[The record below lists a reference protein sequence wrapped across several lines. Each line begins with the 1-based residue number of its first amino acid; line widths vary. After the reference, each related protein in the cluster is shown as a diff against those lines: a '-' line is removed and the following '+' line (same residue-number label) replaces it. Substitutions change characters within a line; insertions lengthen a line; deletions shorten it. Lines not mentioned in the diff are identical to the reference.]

1 MVEFNLKQLET
12 LTNEAIEPYLVSIE
26 QALQAPQ
33 NQRLDRLQQAEL
45 VKQMFARSMRLIA
58 FNFSSKVDEYTNRLT
73 LEDLEKA
80 EIAKAKKEKS
90 SISTTPKKAEPNKK
104 LTLKELRERRA
115 ERSEAKR
122 GEAERRNKTNE
133 E

>member
-80 EIAKAKKEKS
+80 EIAKAKKEKTTS
-90 SISTTPKKAEPNKK
+90 SNVPKKAVSAQKK
-104 LTLKELRERRA
+104 TLKELREERA
-115 ERSEAKR
+115 KKNNPNQE
-122 GEAERRNKTNE
+122 G
-133 E
+133 

>member
-1 MVEFNLKQLET
+1 MVEFNFKQLET

-73 LEDLEKA
+73 LEDLEKT
-80 EIAKAKKEKS
+80 EIAKAKKEKATS
-90 SISTTPKKAEPNKK
+90 STTPKKVEPNKK
-104 LTLKELRERRA
+104 LTLKELRERR
-115 ERSEAKR
+115 
-122 GEAERRNKTNE
+122 NKTNE

>member
-58 FNFSSKVDEYTNRLT
+58 FSFSSKVDEYTNRLT

-90 SISTTPKKAEPNKK
+90 SISATPKKATLNQKK
-104 LTLKELRERRA
+104 TLKELREERA
-115 ERSEAKR
+115 KKQA
-122 GEAERRNKTNE
+122 NKE

>member
-58 FNFSSKVDEYTNRLT
+58 FNFSSKVDGYTNRLT

-80 EIAKAKKEKS
+80 EIAKAEKEKS
-90 SISTTPKKAEPNKK
+90 SISTTPKKAESNKK
-104 LTLKELRERRA
+104 LTLKELRERRN
-115 ERSEAKR
+115 RTKKQ
-122 GEAERRNKTNE
+122 N
-133 E
+133 

>member
-90 SISTTPKKAEPNKK
+90 SISTTPKKATLNQKK
-104 LTLKELRERRA
+104 TFKELREERA
-115 ERSEAKR
+115 KKQA
-122 GEAERRNKTNE
+122 NKE